1 MTRASTE
8 MLADMEEVMVAATG
22 AARMWVVAHMAREV
36 VAARA
41 TQWLSYAEWP
51 AQVRVVLEVT
61 AAEPAPVS
69 VEARGLLVG

>member
-1 MTRASTE
+1 MTRASME
-8 MLADMEEVMVAATG
+8 MLVDMEEVMVAATG

-41 TQWLSYAEWP
+41 TQWLSCAEWP
-51 AQVRVVLEVT
+51 AQVRVVLVT